1 MIRTDEASYLA
12 AASEPVTRPGLW
24 TRSRALRRFTL
35 VLLALCCWQA
45 AALLIHNDVFPTV
58 PAFLAAAA
66 QDLPTAQLWQSVGA
80 TLAGWSLGLL
90 VAAVIAVPAGLLIGL
105 STTLDV
111 ATRISI
117 SFLQAIPSIVL
128 LPLTVLVLGA
138 TLPMKVVLVAIA
150 ATWPLLMHAIY
161 GVREVDHVAKETAH
175 SYHLGRHLRALFL
188 YLPSAGAFV
197 ATGLRISATIG
208 LMVGIAAEVL
218 SSTPG
223 IGEQILLR
231 GSNGADPASAFVYFV
246 AAALLGM
253 TISVVFRRIERAALF
268 WHPSQRN
275 RREA

>member
-12 AASEPVTRPGLW
+12 AAPEPTARPGVW
-24 TRSRALRRFTL
+24 TRSRALRRITL

-45 AALLIHNDVFPTV
+45 GALVLHNDVFPTV
-58 PAFLAAAA
+58 PAFLTAAG
-66 QDLPTAQLWQSVGA
+66 QDIATAQLWQSVGA

-90 VAAVIAVPAGLLIGL
+90 AAAVIAVPAGLLIGL

-138 TLPMKVVLVAIA
+138 TLQMKVVLVAIA

-161 GVREVDHVAKETAH
+161 GVREVDHVAKETAQ
-175 SYHLGRHLRALFL
+175 SYHLGRRLRALFL

-208 LMVGIAAEVL
+208 LMVCIAAEVL

-268 WHPSQRN
+268 WHPGQRN
-275 RREA
+275 RQGA